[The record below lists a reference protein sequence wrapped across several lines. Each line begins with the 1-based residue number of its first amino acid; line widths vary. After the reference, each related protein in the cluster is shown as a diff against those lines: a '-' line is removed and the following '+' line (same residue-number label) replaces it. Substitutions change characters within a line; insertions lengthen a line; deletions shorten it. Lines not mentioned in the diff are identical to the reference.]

1 MANIPGPV
9 ASEVGAD
16 GELTLPVYEE
26 QLRVGTRRVETGR
39 GVRVSKTVAERPYE
53 FEQTLMHERVEV
65 RRVPVDEVV
74 APGAAPASRYEGA
87 TLIVPVVEEVL
98 VVEKRWRIREEIRI
112 TTVAGATSHRASGVL
127 RAEQVSVEPFDEAP
141 APETSVSTPS
151 VNTKPSSPR

>member
-9 ASEVGAD
+9 ASEVVGDGA
-16 GELTLPVYEE
+16 LTLPVYEE

-39 GVRVSKTVAERPYE
+39 GVRVSKTVGEQPYE

-65 RRVPVDEVV
+65 RRIPVDEVV
-74 APGAAPASRYEGA
+74 ASGAAPASRYEGT

-127 RAEQVSVEPFDEAP
+127 RSEQVSVERFGEAP
-141 APETSVSTPS
+141 AAPET
-151 VNTKPSSPR
+151 